1 MLWPFLQAGVA
12 RIGAYDVF
20 IAMQQLSD
28 FRHVSHICGSAVDVM
43 HQTRLRIGADM
54 RFHAKR

>member
-1 MLWPFLQAGVA
+1 MNAAVA

-28 FRHVSHICGSAVDVM
+28 FRHVGHTRGSAMDMM
-43 HQTRLRIGADM
+43 HLIDETNLSRQA
-54 RFHAKR
+54 